1 MHTIMFVY
9 IFFILKLTNV
19 CLQEMQARQE
29 QGPMIVGGDSDMTAK
44 LAQLQNEVTAKKQE
58 ITSLREQ
65 VRFIDRTM
73 IKLN

>member
-1 MHTIMFVY
+1 
-9 IFFILKLTNV
+9 
-19 CLQEMQARQE
+19 MQARQE
-29 QGPMIVGGDSDMTAK
+29 HGPMIVGGDSDMTAK

-73 IKLN
+73 IKFN